1 MKEHQVWQMAGSPNY
16 VPRRIKKYREPTC
29 SFLRVQKS
37 STFAPR
43 EKDTVWSS
51 KNAFVST
58 KTTGYY
64 FLSILNVFVVSDQF
78 PSSDCHSVEKRSTV
92 GFLQCLSPLTEP
104 EYMKAF
110 SAVKILESIHHG
122 QGIFAERS
130 RCCPGGP

>member
-1 MKEHQVWQMAGSPNY
+1 MWQMAGSPNY

-64 FLSILNVFVVSDQF
+64 FLSILYVFVVSDQF
-78 PSSDCHSVEKRSTV
+78 PSSVTMVRRDQQSV
-92 GFLQCLSPLTEP
+92 FLSAYPLSL
-104 EYMKAF
+104 
-110 SAVKILESIHHG
+110 SLSI
-122 QGIFAERS
+122 
-130 RCCPGGP
+130 